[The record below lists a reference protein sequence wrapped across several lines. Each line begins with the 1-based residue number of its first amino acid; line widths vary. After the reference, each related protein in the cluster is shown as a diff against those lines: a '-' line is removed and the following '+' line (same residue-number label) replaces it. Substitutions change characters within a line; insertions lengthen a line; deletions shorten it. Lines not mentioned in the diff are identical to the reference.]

1 MARSR
6 SVGARILCAAVFILL
21 ETAAIVML
29 NHNNS
34 MQRLWTMRLSHGF
47 MAKTWGFTQKVRG
60 YFSLA
65 RQNEELALEN
75 HRLREMIREY
85 EDAAKA
91 TDISLQ
97 SVARDDGFVYTPA
110 QIIKSGTN
118 SQHNY
123 LILDKGSEDG
133 IVQNSGIISSKGVIG
148 IVDAVSR
155 HYSYAISF
163 LNTEVN
169 ISSRLGGTGAVGP
182 LAWDG
187 KNTDGAILK
196 EIPLQ
201 YRYSPGDTVYTSG
214 YSVIFPPDIPLGT
227 AGDASIIN
235 GATNEITVN
244 LFQDYTALKFVT
256 IVRNTRAAE
265 IEALEQT
272 REDKD
277 NKRKR

>member
-65 RQNEELALEN
+65 GQNEELALEN

-244 LFQDYTALKFVT
+244 LLQDYTALKFVT

>member
-65 RQNEELALEN
+65 GQNEELALEN

-182 LAWDG
+182 HAWDG

>member
-65 RQNEELALEN
+65 GQNEELALEN

-97 SVARDDGFVYTPA
+97 SVTRDDGFVYTPA

-256 IVRNTRAAE
+256 IVRNTRASE

>member
-65 RQNEELALEN
+65 GQNEELALEN

-133 IVQNSGIISSKGVIG
+133 IFQNSGIISSKGVIG

-214 YSVIFPPDIPLGT
+214 YSLIFPPDIPLGT

>member
-65 RQNEELALEN
+65 GQNEELALEN

-187 KNTDGAILK
+187 KNSVGAILK

>member
-1 MARSR
+1 
-6 SVGARILCAAVFILL
+6 
-21 ETAAIVML
+21 
-29 NHNNS
+29 
-34 MQRLWTMRLSHGF
+34 MRLSHGF

-65 RQNEELALEN
+65 GQNEELALEN

-91 TDISLQ
+91 ADISLQ

>member
-65 RQNEELALEN
+65 GQNEELALEN

-123 LILDKGSEDG
+123 LILDKGSDDG

>member
-65 RQNEELALEN
+65 GQNEELALEN

-91 TDISLQ
+91 ADISLQ

-256 IVRNTRAAE
+256 IVRNPRAAE
-265 IEALEQT
+265 IAARQQT

>member
-65 RQNEELALEN
+65 GQNEELALEN

-97 SVARDDGFVYTPA
+97 SVTRDDGFVYTPA

-169 ISSRLGGTGAVGP
+169 ISSRLGGTGALGP

>member
-65 RQNEELALEN
+65 GQNEELALEN

>member
-65 RQNEELALEN
+65 GQNEELALEN
-75 HRLREMIREY
+75 HRLREIIREY

-97 SVARDDGFVYTPA
+97 SVTRDDGFVYTPA

>member
-1 MARSR
+1 MSRSR

-65 RQNEELALEN
+65 GQNEELALEN

-97 SVARDDGFVYTPA
+97 SVTRDDGFVYTPA

>member
-65 RQNEELALEN
+65 GQNEELALEN

-169 ISSRLGGTGAVGP
+169 ISSRLGETGAVGP

-235 GATNEITVN
+235 GAPNEITVN

>member
-34 MQRLWTMRLSHGF
+34 MQRLWTIRLSHGF

-65 RQNEELALEN
+65 GQNEELALEN

-97 SVARDDGFVYTPA
+97 SVTRDDGFVYTPA

>member
-65 RQNEELALEN
+65 GQNEELALEN

-201 YRYSPGDTVYTSG
+201 YSYSPGDTVYTSG

>member
-65 RQNEELALEN
+65 GQNEELALEN
-75 HRLREMIREY
+75 HRLREMLREY

-91 TDISLQ
+91 ADISLQ
-97 SVARDDGFVYTPA
+97 SVTRDDGFVYTPA

-201 YRYSPGDTVYTSG
+201 YRYSPVDTVYTSG

>member
-65 RQNEELALEN
+65 GQNEELALEN
-75 HRLREMIREY
+75 HRLREMLREY

-91 TDISLQ
+91 ADISLQ
-97 SVARDDGFVYTPA
+97 SVTRDDGFVYTPA

>member
-65 RQNEELALEN
+65 GQNEELALEN

-91 TDISLQ
+91 ADISLQ
-97 SVARDDGFVYTPA
+97 SVTRDDGFVYTPA

-133 IVQNSGIISSKGVIG
+133 IVQNSGIISSKGVIS

>member
-65 RQNEELALEN
+65 GQNEELALEN

-163 LNTEVN
+163 LKTEVN

>member
-65 RQNEELALEN
+65 GQNEELTLEN

-97 SVARDDGFVYTPA
+97 SVTRDDGFVYTPA

>member
-65 RQNEELALEN
+65 GQNEELALEN

-123 LILDKGSEDG
+123 LILNKGSEDG

>member
-47 MAKTWGFTQKVRG
+47 MAKTWGFTQTVRG

-65 RQNEELALEN
+65 GQNEELALEN

-97 SVARDDGFVYTPA
+97 SVTRDDGFVYTPA